1 MTSNPSSTDSQVYLR
16 RARAVLG
23 VDKGEGPKRIR
34 YAYYRSMFL
43 HHPDRNPD
51 DAQAHL
57 ATALINEAFEL
68 VLSRSTRT
76 TLLADKDLVNR
87 VMNTR
92 VEDLPG
98 LLTYEEWLRERFYD
112 VGSGSIW
119 PT

>member
-1 MTSNPSSTDSQVYLR
+1 MTGNPGRTDREVYLR

-23 VDKGEGPKRIR
+23 VGREDDPKRIR

-43 HHPDRNPD
+43 HHPDRNPED
-51 DAQAHL
+51 PQAHL
-57 ATALINEAFEL
+57 STALINEAFA
-68 VLSRSTRT
+68 VLLDRSTRT
-76 TLLADKDLVNR
+76 ALLADKELVNR
-87 VMNTR
+87 VLNTPE
-92 VEDLPG
+92 EDLPG

>member
-1 MTSNPSSTDSQVYLR
+1 MTGSPGSTHRDVYLR
-16 RARAVLG
+16 RARAVLK
-23 VDKGEGPKRIR
+23 VDTTDGSKRIR
-34 YAYYRSMFL
+34 YAYYRSMFA

-51 DAQAHL
+51 DARAHL
-57 ATALINEAFEL
+57 AAALINEAFEL
-68 VLSRSTRT
+68 LLNRSTRT
-76 TLLADKDLVNR
+76 TLLADKDLVNH
-87 VMNTR
+87 VLNTP